1 MSCRMKAKTPLNPT
15 EDVDKVIKSLSNIFD
30 YDDLEIGD
38 NYIRVTGGMESLLKL
53 KEALEKRRIRNT
65 ARKIMIKDAH
75 DQVILFKLNKQAAF
89 SGVVNFSLDNI
100 SPLGEINV
108 KIEVSNVEQFIDWIA
123 PLQE

>member
-1 MSCRMKAKTPLNPT
+1 MKAKTPLNPT